1 MKKSNVLIYEISELR
16 DILKKFYSDILKDTV
31 TEIIEVGDCI
41 IPSIIFEKGIDK
53 LMVEELIDVAY
64 SWAEM
69 QMDMNEDCDGIIMID
84 GSRTNHLL
92 TPDVTIEMT
101 FNPLNETN
109 PTNPIKKTI
118 INKSKKVE

>member
-31 TEIIEVGDCI
+31 TEIIEVGGCI

-53 LMVEELIDVAY
+53 LMIEELIDVACP
-64 SWAEM
+64 WAEM

-84 GSRTNHLL
+84 GSETSHLL
-92 TPDVTIEMT
+92 TPDVAIDMTIQD
-101 FNPLNETN
+101 NKINL
-109 PTNPIKKTI
+109 KKPK
-118 INKSKKVE
+118 NKKAE